1 VKKKLLWAVVLAA
14 ILVLGAIAGYKKLY
28 PNARIQVLETG
39 RVEKGDIRG
48 VLVETGIIKS
58 QVGAVVKIGA
68 RATGRLDKMLV
79 KVGDRVKAGQ
89 FIARI
94 DDREILKAIE
104 QQKAAL
110 RAAQDTLSQ
119 IQLTYPQKIREAE
132 ANLSYA
138 RIAYERQQELI
149 KKEYTTRDS
158 LDKAENQFRAAD
170 AVLNRLR
177 DEFATQESIAEATIN
192 EITAQLEQQEIRLSY
207 TRIYSTISGIVADV
221 TAQEGETIVAG
232 LQVANLVTV
241 LDPTRLEMWAYID
254 ETDIGRAKKGQRVEY
269 TVDTYPNRTFNGSID
284 RINPQPVV
292 KDNIVYYLATVKVSP
307 EDAVFLRPEM
317 TTHVK
322 IVLIEKSGVLTVP
335 NAAIKFEKGRQIA
348 YVATKGSQ
356 SVRKVDL
363 KLGIRGEDRTEVL
376 SGVSEGTE
384 LATKLVLPA
393 GAKTGTNQNPHGSRP

>member
-1 VKKKLLWAVVLAA
+1 MKKKLLWAAVLAA
-14 ILVLGAIAGYKKLY
+14 ILIAAGIAGYKKLY
-28 PNARIQVLETG
+28 PKTQTQVLETG

-89 FIARI
+89 FIAQI
-94 DDREILKAIE
+94 DNRETLKAIE

-110 RAAQDTLSQ
+110 RVAQDTLLQ
-119 IQLTYPQKIREAE
+119 IQMTYPQKITEAE

-149 KKEYTTRDS
+149 KKEYTTKDS
-158 LDKAENQFRAAD
+158 LDKAQNQFRAAD
-170 AVLNRLR
+170 AVLKRLGE
-177 DEFATQESIAEATIN
+177 EFIAQENITKSTIH

-207 TRIYSTISGIVADV
+207 TRIYSPISGIVADV

-241 LDPTRLEMWAYID
+241 LDPTRLEMWTYID
-254 ETDIGRAKKGQRVEY
+254 ETDIGRAKKGQKVEY
-269 TVDTYPNRTFNGSID
+269 TVDTYTNRTFSGSIE

-307 EDAVFLRPEM
+307 EDAAFLRPEM
-317 TTHVK
+317 TTHVR
-322 IVLIEKSGVLTVP
+322 IILIEKSDVLTVP

-356 SVRKVDL
+356 SVTKVEL
-363 KLGIRGEDRTEVL
+363 KLVIRGEERTEVL
-376 SGVSEGTE
+376 SGASEVTE
-384 LATKLVLPA
+384 LAT
-393 GAKTGTNQNPHGSRP
+393 